1 MIEATWRAIDAHAP
15 VLVDDFGA
23 LVQRQRRARLR
34 SALGWQLCSDLPRVA
49 NTDQCVDSDDD
60 DDHSVEVAAATI
72 IASCE
77 VRT

>member
-15 VLVDDFGA
+15 VLVDDSGA

-34 SALGWQLCSDLPRVA
+34 SALGWQLCSDLPRAA
-49 NTDQCVDSDDD
+49 NTDQGVDSDDD
-60 DDHSVEVAAATI
+60 HSVGVAAATI
-72 IASCE
+72 IASCG